1 MIQKN
6 EILAGITGMR
16 QVAAQLMKWADDLEK
31 NLSAWETTQPK
42 SPEPV
47 TPPADDPAA
56 PAPSEPLTLPALRA
70 FLAEKCRQGYA
81 GQVKALIASFGAAS
95 LKDVQPIHY
104 IPLRDAAAAL
114 GADEGGEMSGSS
126 R

>member
-16 QVAAQLMKWADDLEK
+16 QVASQLMKWADDM
-31 NLSAWETTQPK
+31 
-42 SPEPV
+42 
-47 TPPADDPAA
+47 
-56 PAPSEPLTLPALRA
+56 
-70 FLAEKCRQGYA
+70 
-81 GQVKALIASFGAAS
+81 
-95 LKDVQPIHY
+95 DVQPIHY

-114 GADEGGEMSGSS
+114 GADEEGGNKYVYVS

>member
-16 QVAAQLMKWADDLEK
+16 QVAAQLMKWADDMEK
-31 NLSAWETTQPK
+31 NLSAWEASQVK
-42 SPEPV
+42 SPEPAKPLAE
-47 TPPADDPAA
+47 PPAAQEQ
-56 PAPSEPLTLPALRA
+56 SLTLPTLRA

-81 GQVKALIASFGAAS
+81 DQVKALIASFGAAS

-114 GADEGGEMSGSS
+114 GADEGGEIHA
-126 R
+126 